1 MTKYTFENGDI
12 KKDNVTVGWLS
23 RQINHQF
30 LCMSTIKT
38 LLESK
43 EHTFEVNH
51 FMKQFEYSVPDAYLR
66 TTIQGIYISG
76 KEDELN
82 YAFFS
87 KEMNS
92 AKSCAKAVLEVMS
105 A

>member
-1 MTKYTFENGDI
+1 MAKFTYENGEI
-12 KKDNVTVGWLS
+12 MKENLEVGWLS

-30 LCMSTIKT
+30 LCMSAIKT

-43 EHTFEVNH
+43 GHSFEVNL
-51 FMKQFEYSVPDAYLR
+51 FMKQFEVVVSDAYLR
-66 TTIQGIYISG
+66 TTEQGIYITG

-87 KEMNS
+87 NEMN
-92 AKSCAKAVLEVMS
+92 CALTCANAVLDVMNT
-105 A
+105 